1 MQKGKQSNKNNSL
14 AIKQSERPFSSSSR
28 VIDNI
33 LSDIL
38 WAIFYYWNSYHVGEV
53 NHKHVDNHRLTGIRG
68 LMMLTPN

>member
-14 AIKQSERPFSSSSR
+14 AIKQSEKPFSSSSR

-38 WAIFYYWNSYHVGEV
+38 
-53 NHKHVDNHRLTGIRG
+53 
-68 LMMLTPN
+68 